1 MKKVAF
7 VMPLLMS
14 IACGEDMSDSHA
26 SSTSTGVVIR
36 SAAGE
41 NIQGITEA
49 VNAYRKDL
57 GGDNNLNAVGT
68 QNQGHREINW
78 DGVPAVISSPN
89 AFPGATF
96 KNRGLLISSPGV
108 KLQVSTKAD
117 ESAQAAPLFGNLNA
131 NFPKLFISF
140 SPEKLFAPVHST
152 VTELSFTVPGSDVR
166 ATVSG
171 FGAVFTDVDVAGV
184 SKIEYFDLTGN
195 PIHTEWVKAIPSKQ
209 KSLSFVGVS
218 FANGKRIAKV
228 KIYSGNINL
237 GSWAAES
244 NGKDAVAMDDFLYGE
259 PKEASKPAP
268 QW

>member
-1 MKKVAF
+1 MKKAAF

-14 IACGEDMSDSHA
+14 IACGEDMSDSHS
-26 SSTSTGVVIR
+26 SSTSSGVVIR

-41 NIQGITEA
+41 NAQGIEEA
-49 VNAYRKDL
+49 VRAYRKDL

-68 QNQGHREINW
+68 QAQGHREINW
-78 DGVPAVISSPN
+78 DGVPAAISSPN
-89 AFPGATF
+89 DFPGATF
-96 KNRGLLISSPGV
+96 KNRGLLINSPGV

-117 ESAQAAPLFGNLNA
+117 EAAQATPLFGNLNA
-131 NFPKLFISF
+131 NFPKLFASF

-152 VTELSFTVPGSDVR
+152 VTELSFTVAGSDTR

-171 FGAVFTDVDVAGV
+171 FGAVFTDVDVAGI
-184 SKIEYFDLTGN
+184 SKIEYYDLTGN
-195 PIHTEWVKAIPSKQ
+195 QIHTEWVKALPGKQ

-218 FANGKRIAKV
+218 FANGKRVAKV

-244 NGKDAVAMDDFLYGE
+244 NWKDAVAMDDFLYGE
-259 PKEASKPAP
+259 PKAATSPAP